1 MEKTPLSMRKH
12 IAIVG
17 ETNAGKSSLF
27 NRLLGQEA
35 AIVSEVRGTTTDPVV
50 KAMELIPYGP
60 VALADTAGLGD
71 ETELGRERMKKT
83 GGILRRADLILH
95 VTDAREAEKV
105 RRFEEGVPCISVYT
119 KCELL
124 TSQERESIR
133 LREPEAVFLSNFG
146 QNGLD
151 ELKARILAE
160 LRKQDRDDETLIG
173 DLLPAGSR
181 IVLVVPIDS
190 AAPKG
195 RLILPQVQLI
205 RDCLDH
211 DMKAYVTKETTLAEA
226 LGDLNRVDLV
236 VTDSQAFRMVD
247 QLVPKE
253 IPLTSFSMLLARQ
266 KGNFKQ
272 YLKGA
277 EGFSSLRDGSRILVM
292 EGCTHNTTHEDI
304 GRHKLPSLI
313 QKKTG
318 ARCEYEFCS
327 GYQFPEELEKYDLA
341 LSCGM
346 CMINKQ
352 EIQNRLSRL
361 EEAGIPVVNYGVALA
376 WLNGILERAIEIFDN
391 TQNPC

>member
-27 NRLLGQEA
+27 NRLLGQET

-60 VALADTAGLGD
+60 VALIDTAGLGD

-83 GGILRRADLILH
+83 SGALRRADLILY
-95 VTDAREAEKV
+95 VTDARKPETPRFPKV
-105 RRFEEGVPCISVYT
+105 GVPCIPVYT

-124 TSQERESIR
+124 TGQERKS
-133 LREPEAVFLSNFG
+133 LKKKEPGAVLLSNFG
-146 QNGLD
+146 QDGLD
-151 ELKARILAE
+151 GLKERIITELQ
-160 LRKQDRDDETLIG
+160 KQDRDDETLIG
-173 DLLPAGSR
+173 DLLPAGSSV
-181 IVLVVPIDS
+181 VLVVPIDS

-211 DMKAYVTKETTLAEA
+211 DMKAYVTKETTLTEA
-226 LGDLNRVDLV
+226 LEDLKQVELV
-236 VTDSQAFRMVD
+236 VTDSQAFRLVD
-247 QLVPKE
+247 QLVPRE

-266 KGNFKQ
+266 KGNFEQ

-277 EGFSSLRDGSRILVM
+277 EGFSALKDGSRILVM

-304 GRHKLPSLI
+304 GRHKLPDLI
-313 QKKTG
+313 QKRTG
-318 ARCEYEFCS
+318 AQCVYEFCT
-327 GYQFPEELEKYDLA
+327 GYQFPEALDQFDLA

-346 CMINKQ
+346 CMINRQ
-352 EIQNRLSRL
+352 EIQSRLLRL
-361 EEAGIPVVNYGVALA
+361 EEAGIPVVNYGIALA
-376 WLNGILERAIEIFDN
+376 WLNGILDRAAEIFDH
-391 TQNPC
+391 TQK